1 VSVLDDV
8 KFALRR
14 DGVVR
19 RSDVEWL
26 VSEIDKL
33 THSLS
38 YLDNRCDKL
47 TGVLEE
53 AVVVLGAH
61 PENLELVQKTKKEL
75 LGGGAGGSLDG
86 SDDGT
91 SK

>member
-1 VSVLDDV
+1 MSVLDDV
-8 KFALRR
+8 QFALRR

-26 VSEIDKL
+26 VSEITKL

-38 YLDNRCDKL
+38 YLDKRCDKL
-47 TGVLEE
+47 TVFLEE
-53 AVVVLGAH
+53 AVVVLGAD
-61 PENLELVQKTKKEL
+61 PKNLELVQKTKKEL
-75 LGGGAGGSLDG
+75 LGGGAGGDLDG
-86 SDDGT
+86 INDNA